1 MTMGANDVYSAH
13 EDESAHNDHGMVP
26 IMPMIE
32 VPTKKQWH
40 VWHVAH
46 SQLCL
51 KNKSTHEIPN
61 KKTIQYLS
69 IIYKWGLR
77 TN

>member
-13 EDESAHNDHGMVP
+13 EDESAHHAHDWGTH
-26 IMPMIE
+26 
-32 VPTKKQWH
+32 KKQWH

-69 IIYKWGLR
+69 IIYK
-77 TN
+77 